1 MPVEWNASIVLN
13 RPQKR
18 NALSP
23 PLLPEFRGLLEEARD
38 IGRPE
43 ASESQGQRLMQLK
56 RAALESQDHGEALH
70 AFAEK
75 RTPVFKG
82 R

>member
-1 MPVEWNASIVLN
+1 VQTL
-13 RPQKR
+13 
-18 NALSP
+18 
-23 PLLPEFRGLLEEARD
+23 ARD
-38 IGRPE
+38 IAWPE
-43 ASESQGQRLMQLK
+43 ASESQWQRLMQLK
-56 RAALESQDHGEALH
+56 RAALESQDHGEALR